1 MPIKEVQDK
10 LNKIAQT
17 AKEFEEGKNISLNDI
32 MTDDFV
38 NEHTDYNTFE
48 DFLIASELIS
58 EGEEITEEI
67 LNSNDFDE
75 HVKKNTS
82 FGSWQDMLQTASVEY
97 MKRQLGF

>member
-1 MPIKEVQDK
+1 
-10 LNKIAQT
+10 
-17 AKEFEEGKNISLNDI
+17 

>member
-1 MPIKEVQDK
+1 M
-10 LNKIAQT
+10 NKIAQT